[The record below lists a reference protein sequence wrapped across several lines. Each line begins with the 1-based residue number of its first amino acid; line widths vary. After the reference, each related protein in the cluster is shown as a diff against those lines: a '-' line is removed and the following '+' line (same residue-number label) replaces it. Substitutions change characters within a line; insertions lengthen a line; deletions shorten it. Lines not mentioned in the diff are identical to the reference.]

1 MQAYARHIESSPPPL
16 SAVWTGGI
24 ARGDPEALGAFY
36 EIWFDRVFALARSF
50 SRRDESFCLDVV
62 QDVMMRVVKSMRSMD
77 DEAAVAAW
85 MARTVYSAA
94 VDKLR
99 SEQRRRKREERVAQD
114 KGEAYEASPSTSL
127 MTAEQRA
134 WIAARLEE
142 LPEEDRRLVLARF
155 EGDMTL
161 DQVGAAFGMTGHAAH
176 GRIRRIV
183 QRLQQAARE
192 WV

>member
-1 MQAYARHIESSPPPL
+1 MHAYARRIEPSLPRP
-16 SAVWTGGI
+16 SAEWTGGI
-24 ARGDPEALGAFY
+24 ARGDPDAFGTFY
-36 EIWFDRVFALARSF
+36 EIWFDRVLALARSF

-62 QDVMMRVVKSMRSMD
+62 QDAMMRVIKSMRSMN

-85 MARTVYSAA
+85 MARTVYSA
-94 VDKLR
+94 VIDKLR
-99 SEQRRRKREERVAQD
+99 GEQRRKKREERVAED
-114 KGEAYEASPSTSL
+114 KGEAFEANPSTLL

-134 WIAARLEE
+134 WVAARLEE
-142 LPEEDRRLVLARF
+142 LPDEDRRLVLARF
-155 EGDMTL
+155 EGGMTL